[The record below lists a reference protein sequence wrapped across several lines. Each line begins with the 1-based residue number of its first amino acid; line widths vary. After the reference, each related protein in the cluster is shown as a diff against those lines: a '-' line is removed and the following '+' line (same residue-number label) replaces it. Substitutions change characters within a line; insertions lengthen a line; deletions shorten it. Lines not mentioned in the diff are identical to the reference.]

1 MTRLALAAVLSLL
14 PLTATAA
21 DPLADGTRIR
31 PEDAA
36 RLEALDRATGAAL
49 RQALGQGSAAQAAD
63 AADTLRGA
71 ALAATPEALIGDWSC
86 RMTKIG
92 GLQASVSY
100 PPFRC
105 AITRDGTALRF
116 EKLTGSQR
124 TSGTLHHDDGVW
136 VYLGSTFVAGEAPR
150 PYADFPDDMDTQGT
164 ETLPDVGL
172 LEPID
177 ADRARILF
185 PLPYRESVLNVLTL
199 TR

>member
-63 AADTLRGA
+63 AADTLRGT
-71 ALAATPEALIGDWSC
+71 ALAATPEALVGDWSC

-124 TSGTLHHDDGVW
+124 TSGTLHHDGGVW

-150 PYADFPDDMDTQGT
+150 PYADFPDHMDTQGT
-164 ETLPDVGL
+164 ETLPDVGV

>member
-71 ALAATPEALIGDWSC
+71 ALAATPEALVGDWSC

-124 TSGTLHHDDGVW
+124 TSGTLHHDGGVW

-164 ETLPDVGL
+164 ETLPDVGV

>member
-63 AADTLRGA
+63 AADTLRSA

-124 TSGTLHHDDGVW
+124 TSGTLHHDGGVW

-164 ETLPDVGL
+164 ETLPDVGV

>member
-49 RQALGQGSAAQAAD
+49 RQALGQGSAAEAAD

-71 ALAATPEALIGDWSC
+71 ALAATPEALVGDWSC

-124 TSGTLHHDDGVW
+124 TSGTLHHDGGVW

-164 ETLPDVGL
+164 ETLPDVGV

-199 TR
+199 NR

>member
-1 MTRLALAAVLSLL
+1 
-14 PLTATAA
+14 
-21 DPLADGTRIR
+21 
-31 PEDAA
+31 
-36 RLEALDRATGAAL
+36 
-49 RQALGQGSAAQAAD
+49 
-63 AADTLRGA
+63 
-71 ALAATPEALIGDWSC
+71 
-86 RMTKIG
+86 MTKIG

-124 TSGTLHHDDGVW
+124 TSGTLHHDGGVW

-164 ETLPDVGL
+164 ETLPDVGV

>member
-124 TSGTLHHDDGVW
+124 TSGTLHHDGGVW

>member
-71 ALAATPEALIGDWSC
+71 ALAATPEALVGDWSC

-124 TSGTLHHDDGVW
+124 TSGTLHHDGGVW

-164 ETLPDVGL
+164 ETLPDVGV

-199 TR
+199 NR

>member
-21 DPLADGTRIR
+21 QPLADGTRIR
-31 PEDAA
+31 PEDVA

-71 ALAATPEALIGDWSC
+71 ALAATPEALVGDWSC

-124 TSGTLHHDDGVW
+124 TSGTLHHDGGVW

-164 ETLPDVGL
+164 ETLPDVGV

>member
-14 PLTATAA
+14 PLTAKAA

-49 RQALGQGSAAQAAD
+49 RQALGQGTAAQAAD
-63 AADTLRGA
+63 AADTLRGTP
-71 ALAATPEALIGDWSC
+71 LAATPEALVGDWSC

-105 AITRDGTALRF
+105 AITRDGTTLRF

-124 TSGTLHHDDGVW
+124 TTGTLHHDGGVW

>member
-124 TSGTLHHDDGVW
+124 TSGTLHHDGGVW

-164 ETLPDVGL
+164 ETLPDVGV

>member
-49 RQALGQGSAAQAAD
+49 RQALGQGTAAQAAD
-63 AADTLRGA
+63 AADTLRGTP
-71 ALAATPEALIGDWSC
+71 LAATPEALVGDWSC
-86 RMTKIG
+86 QMTKIG

-124 TSGTLHHDDGVW
+124 TSGTLHHDGGVW

>member
-71 ALAATPEALIGDWSC
+71 ALAATPEALVGDWSC

-124 TSGTLHHDDGVW
+124 TSGTLHHDGGVW

-150 PYADFPDDMDTQGT
+150 LYADFPDDMDTQGT